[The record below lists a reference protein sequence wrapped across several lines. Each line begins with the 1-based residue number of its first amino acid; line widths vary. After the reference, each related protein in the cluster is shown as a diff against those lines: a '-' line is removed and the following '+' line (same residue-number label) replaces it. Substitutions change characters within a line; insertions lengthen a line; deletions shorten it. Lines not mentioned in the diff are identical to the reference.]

1 MPAARLS
8 MRTTREI
15 LRLRWGQGRSLRAV
29 AQSCGIGATTVHDIM
44 VRATAAGLTWP
55 LPAEL
60 DDAALEAR
68 LYPPTP
74 VAQERALPDFAAL
87 YRELKR
93 RGVTLALLWQEYRQ
107 VHPDDGYGYSRFC
120 DLYRDWRAQLDV
132 VMRQEHRAGEKLF
145 VDWAGMTLGITDRTT
160 GVVQPHPVF
169 VAALGASS
177 FSYAEVCASQ
187 ALPVWIQAHIHTYEY
202 MEGVAAVTVPDN
214 TKTGV
219 TRPDYYEP
227 DLNRTYAELA
237 AHYGTTIIPTRVRR
251 PRDKAKVENAVLQV
265 ERWVLAPLRDQRFFS
280 LAEANAAIRARLAW
294 LNDRPLSRLDGTRR
308 SLWRELDRPALQPL
322 PAQRFEIPE
331 WKVNVGV
338 NIDYHVEFGGHYY
351 SVPHPLSRRRVDI
364 RATATIVEI
373 FHKGRRVASHRRS
386 VLRGHYTTE
395 RAHMPD
401 AHRRYGDW
409 SPSRIIRWAETIGPE
424 TAATARAVLARRPHP
439 EQGFRSCL
447 GIIRLAR
454 RYGAERVEL
463 ACRRARAIG
472 APSYRSVQSIL
483 ATGLDQLQP
492 SPPTEERYVL
502 HEHIRGADYYDHEGD
517 SGDP

>member
-177 FSYAEVCASQ
+177 FSYAEVCVSQ

-308 SLWRELDRPALQPL
+308 SLWRELDGPALQPL

-338 NIDYHVEFGGHYY
+338 NIDDHVEFGGHYY
-351 SVPHPLSRRRVDI
+351 SVPHPLSRRRVTSGPRRPSSRSST
-364 RATATIVEI
+364 RAARSPRIAAARSAATT
-373 FHKGRRVASHRRS
+373 RRS
-386 VLRGHYTTE
+386 GPICPMRIHPPPPARSPARSHGVSRGH
-395 RAHMPD
+395 RL
-401 AHRRYGDW
+401 
-409 SPSRIIRWAETIGPE
+409 SPSP
-424 TAATARAVLARRPHP
+424 RP
-439 EQGFRSCL
+439 
-447 GIIRLAR
+447 
-454 RYGAERVEL
+454 
-463 ACRRARAIG
+463 
-472 APSYRSVQSIL
+472 
-483 ATGLDQLQP
+483 
-492 SPPTEERYVL
+492 
-502 HEHIRGADYYDHEGD
+502 
-517 SGDP
+517 